1 MSCGGRKYNIW
12 PEIDPLDPR
21 KSLETAFF
29 FWNHIFQTNRS
40 LSQNWA
46 ILCRMV
52 NIGFLRTFRGPKGRF
67 PAKYHIS
74 GHYMEYLRILK
85 NRIFCDFLRF
95 LRNFSIWLAAGIGR
109 NQSYRPEIIKNV
121 ILKLFR
127 CLFIYKSCLYDI

>member
-1 MSCGGRKYNIW
+1 MMFWSPILFWWPGHIGRNNRPEKIFFLNFGGQ
-12 PEIDPLDPR
+12 
-21 KSLETAFF
+21 KSDFF
-29 FWNHIFQTNRS
+29 DF
-40 LSQNWA
+40 LKNWT